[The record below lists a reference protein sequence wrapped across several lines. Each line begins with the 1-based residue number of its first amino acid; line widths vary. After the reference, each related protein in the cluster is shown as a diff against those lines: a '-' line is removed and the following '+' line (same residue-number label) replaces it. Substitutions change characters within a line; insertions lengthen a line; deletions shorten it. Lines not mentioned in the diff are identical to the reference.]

1 VPASEKCEVLIR
13 GFDKKRHFEG
23 LQKCVI
29 ELQDF
34 ERRINHRMPPGAAI
48 VEPYLA
54 EMFKR
59 CEECGGRILVAEIDG
74 EVTAYVTILPKVT
87 SEQVEDGDQE
97 YGLIS
102 DLVVLEAYRG
112 SGLGRKLLA
121 AAEQYARSCKVK
133 HLRIGV
139 LAGNAAAENLYESAG
154 FSPFYNELEKVIGR
168 S

>member
-1 VPASEKCEVLIR
+1 VPASAKPEALIL
-13 GFDKKRHFEG
+13 GFDEKRHING
-23 LQKCVI
+23 LQKCLI
-29 ELQDF
+29 ELQEF
-34 ERRINHRMPPGAAI
+34 ERRIEPRMPPGAAI
-48 VEPYLA
+48 VEPYLS

-59 CEECGGRILVAEIDG
+59 CSECGGRILVAEVDG
-74 EVTAYVTILPKVT
+74 DVAGYVTILPKVK

-97 YGLIS
+97 YALIS

-121 AAEQYARSCKVK
+121 AAEQYARSCKAK

-139 LAGNAAAENLYESAG
+139 LAGNAVAESLYESAG
-154 FSPFYNELEKVIGR
+154 FAPFYNELEKEIGR